1 MSISLKTNM
10 HSSHIKL
17 PAFMFLLLALLSV
30 FGVAHADTPLP
41 AMDEANIKVDIIEP
55 ERDVGYVVGDVL
67 KRTVTLEVKKPY
79 ALVETSLPIVGYEH
93 RYQGQITGIEL
104 TGISTSQKEHDE
116 STIYTIDLAYQ
127 VFTRGKVAKPAML
140 RPEILK
146 FKSAKNGEVL
156 QYQIPSFKF
165 RISPLS
171 VFGQV
176 KIEDEMST
184 FRPPLLLDASPEKFR
199 LKILLGVLAVALTGL
214 LYIFGMR
221 AWLPRMGAP
230 FAKAFRDIRKLP
242 DNTDS
247 LQQAVARMH
256 KALNAT
262 AGHSLFHDNLDKFIS
277 QKPAFKPV
285 EAEIDH
291 FFGLSRQ
298 VFFEPQAQHQAGEA
312 PLLWLRSFCRHCRDC
327 ERGLVPETSV

>member
-1 MSISLKTNM
+1 MC
-10 HSSHIKL
+10 
-17 PAFMFLLLALLSV
+17 LLLLTGLTV
-30 FGVAHADTPLP
+30 FGMAHADAPLP
-41 AMDEANIKVDIIEP
+41 SMNPADVKISVVDP
-55 ERDVGYVVGDVL
+55 ERDVGYVVGDIL
-67 KRTVTLEVKKPY
+67 ERTITLEVKKPFS
-79 ALVETSLPIVGYEH
+79 LVETSLPIVGYEH

-104 TGISTSQKEHDE
+104 TGISTRQKEQDD
-116 STIYTIDLAYQ
+116 STIYTIALAYQ

-146 FKSAKNGEVL
+146 FKSAANGDIL
-156 QYQIPSFKF
+156 QYQIPSFRF

-242 DNTDS
+242 DNTDG

-262 AGHSLFHDNLDKFIS
+262 AGHSLFSDNLDLFIT

-285 EAEIDH
+285 KAEIER

-298 VFFEPQAQHQAGEA
+298 VFFEPQAGHEAGEA
-312 PLLWLRSFCRHCRDC
+312 PLLWLRRFCRHCRDC

>member
-1 MSISLKTNM
+1 M
-10 HSSHIKL
+10 HSSHMKS
-17 PAFMFLLLALLSV
+17 FMCLLLAGMTV
-30 FGVAHADTPLP
+30 FGIAHADTPLP
-41 AMDEANIKVDIIEP
+41 PMNPADIKVSVVDP

-67 KRTVTLEVKKPY
+67 KRTVTLEVKKPFS
-79 ALVETSLPIVGYEH
+79 LVETSLPIVGYEH

-104 TGISTSQKEHDE
+104 TGISTKQAEHDE
-116 STIYTIDLAYQ
+116 KTIYTIDLAYQ
-127 VFTRGKVAKPAML
+127 VFTRGKVAKPAIL

-146 FKSAKNGEVL
+146 FKSAANGDVL
-156 QYQIPSFKF
+156 QYQIPPFRF

-184 FRPPLLLDASPEKFR
+184 FRPPFLLDATPEKFR

-242 DNTDS
+242 DNTDG

-262 AGHSLFHDNLDKFIS
+262 AGHSLFSDNLDLFIT

-285 EAEIDH
+285 KDEIDR

-298 VFFEPQAQHQAGEA
+298 VFFEPQAGHEAGEA
-312 PLLWLRSFCRHCRDC
+312 PLLWLRRFCRHCRDC